1 MVDLLVGELALRTFV
16 REELR
21 AGAPVHAPDLL
32 TLEVLSALTR
42 IVREGGLTRSES
54 RAVLDAYAALPV
66 ARHASHP
73 FWRRIADLSDPHSA
87 YDAAYVVL
95 AEALDAP
102 LLTTDGR
109 LARAVTTVEVI
120 DPR

>member
-54 RAVLDAYAALPV
+54 RAVLDAYAEGGI
-66 ARHASHP
+66 REEHRDRG
-73 FWRRIADLSDPHSA
+73 RRSSKGHR
-87 YDAAYVVL
+87 
-95 AEALDAP
+95 AP
-102 LLTTDGR
+102 S
-109 LARAVTTVEVI
+109 I
-120 DPR
+120 S

>member
-1 MVDLLVGELALRTFV
+1 
-16 REELR
+16 
-21 AGAPVHAPDLL
+21 VHAPDLL

-73 FWRRIADLSDPHSA
+73 FWRRIADLSDPLSA
-87 YDAAYVVL
+87 T
-95 AEALDAP
+95 P
-102 LLTTDGR
+102 PTSSSRRRWTR
-109 LARAVTTVEVI
+109 
-120 DPR
+120 PS

>member
-1 MVDLLVGELALRTFV
+1 V
-16 REELR
+16 
-21 AGAPVHAPDLL
+21 
-32 TLEVLSALTR
+32 SAVTR
-42 IVREGGLTRSES
+42 IARAGGLTRSE
-54 RAVLDAYAALPV
+54 RDVILAAHAALPV
-66 ARHASHP
+66 ARHATHSL
-73 FWRRIADLSDPHSA
+73 WRRIADLSERHST

-120 DPR
+120 HPR